1 MTRNGKLW
9 LTWGGM
15 YVLCTVFGFIDTQ
28 NGFLQALFALS
39 SMGFF
44 LPGGILLYEAV
55 TDKDRK
61 AVRFIRGICVTSLV
75 LTMLLII
82 ANALTLPSGEAVGN
96 RMNALLIVVST
107 PMFSSQMWALSLF
120 LWACLLMGS
129 FFKKTKR
136 TK

>member
-15 YVLCTVFGFIDTQ
+15 YVLCTVFGFIDTK

-39 SMGFF
+39 PMGFF

>member
-1 MTRNGKLW
+1 MTRKTKLW

-15 YVLCTVFGFIDTQ
+15 YVLCTVFGFIDTK